1 MEITICPHH
10 PQPPPSAFFRTGGF
24 STGFSGAALAA
35 AGSGAGA
42 VCAGLAGAG
51 AAVALTSA
59 TEQRQWNAS
68 HQRESF

>member
-1 MEITICPHH
+1 MS
-10 PQPPPSAFFRTGGF
+10 PSSPAATPATFFRTGGF

-59 TEQRQWNAS
+59 HGNGG
-68 HQRESF
+68 